1 MTSFGKVKP
10 GGKFYY
16 GDRRDTPWNRDL
28 LWIKFIH
35 KEQTDMERPLEERIG
50 RSSSQIADMVHPDS
64 FSRTAASAPGTKSGR
79 AKGDSASRA
88 IRQADEEVKRLEK
101 QIEKTVEDEKRRR
114 KIFEGSL
121 AALEAR
127 LKAAK
132 EKQVGAIKKKLNQ
145 LKQTQ
150 DNFSMD
156 R

>member
-35 KEQTDMERPLEERIG
+35 KEQNDLQKPLEERLG

-64 FSRTAASAPGTKSGR
+64 F
-79 AKGDSASRA
+79 ASRNKHKGSKSA
-88 IRQADEEVKRLEK
+88 RKKSAAQDSEFKADLF
-101 QIEKTVEDEKRRR
+101 D
-114 KIFEGSL
+114 L
-121 AALEAR
+121 
-127 LKAAK
+127 
-132 EKQVGAIKKKLNQ
+132 GA
-145 LKQTQ
+145 
-150 DNFSMD
+150 DS